1 MRTRTI
7 RRQLLGMVALLVVIP
22 LLATM
27 SLLYVQKRHI
37 QQLAKDNEM
46 GRIVTGIL
54 DLCQS
59 HLKSPDGQAR
69 VRQILLGK
77 KLGSGYA
84 YVLGGHGDK
93 KGVYI
98 VSKDGVR
105 DGENIW
111 QSQDISGHYFIQDI
125 VNSALAAA
133 PGAVIR
139 SARYPWKNPD
149 DKTVRHKLAYAA
161 YFQPWDWVVGLSLY
175 EDEYDMGTVRALN
188 RTVFLVLV
196 VGALIGLVAIF
207 WGIRVADSLSTPL
220 SKIISIAG
228 AVAKG
233 DLGAADVQLQAAAK
247 RLLAQSGQ
255 ALGGNGDGARS
266 EIDQLTASVYEMTNR
281 LKSLIGQAQSSIVQ
295 LLSTATEIAATAK
308 QEEATMNGLGASTT
322 EIAASVNQ
330 ISATSQELVNTMNQV
345 TSVSEETAGLATE
358 GGSSLGVMEASI
370 RELADATKSI
380 SAKLAEINDKAG
392 NITAV
397 MTTITKIADQTNLL
411 SLNAAIEAE
420 KAGEHGLGFGVV
432 AREIR
437 RLADQT
443 AVSTLDIE
451 HMIKEM
457 QSSVSS
463 GVMEMDKFSE
473 AMKSGI
479 AQIQGLSGQM
489 GQIISRVERL
499 QPQFQM
505 VREGMQSQSN
515 GAKQINDAMAM
526 LTETTHNTLQSI
538 KEFNLATAAMHSA
551 MQGLKEEISKFK
563 IAA

>member
-1 MRTRTI
+1 MKTRTI
-7 RRQLLGMVALLVVIP
+7 RRELLGMVAILVVVP

-27 SLLYVQKRHI
+27 SLLYLQKRHI
-37 QQLAKDNEM
+37 QQLVKDNEM
-46 GRIVTGIL
+46 GHIVTGIL
-54 DLCQS
+54 DLCQAGVNT
-59 HLKSPDGQAR
+59 PDGQAR
-69 VRQILLGK
+69 VRQILLAK

-93 KGVYI
+93 RGVYI

-111 QSQDISGHYFIQDI
+111 ESKDLGGNHFIQDI
-125 VNSALAAA
+125 VNSALEA
-133 PGAVIR
+133 PPGKVIR
-139 SARYPWKNPD
+139 SQRYPWKNPD
-149 DKTVRHKLAYAA
+149 DKAMRYKLAYAA
-161 YFQPWDWVVGLSLY
+161 YFKPWDWVVGLSLY
-175 EDEYDMGTVRALN
+175 EDEYDMGTVRSLN
-188 RTVFLVLV
+188 QTVLLVLV
-196 VGALIGLVAIF
+196 VGAVIGLAAIF
-207 WGIRVADSLSTPL
+207 WGMRVADSLSRPL
-220 SKIISIAG
+220 SNIIAIAG
-228 AVAKG
+228 VVAKG
-233 DLGAADVQLQAAAK
+233 DLGAADVRLQAAA
-247 RLLAQSGQ
+247 RLLPARDGRGPG
-255 ALGGNGDGARS
+255 ADGNGSRS
-266 EIDQLTASVYEMTNR
+266 EIDQLTYSVYEMTNR
-281 LKSLIGQAQSSIVQ
+281 LKSLIGQSQSSIVQ

-330 ISATSQELVNTMNQV
+330 ISATAQELVNTMNQV

-370 RELADATKSI
+370 RDLADATKSI
-380 SAKLAEINDKAG
+380 SAKLAEINDKAS

-457 QSSVSS
+457 QSSASS

-473 AMKSGI
+473 VMKSGI
-479 AQIQGLSGQM
+479 AQIQGLGGQM
-489 GQIISRVERL
+489 AQIISRVERL

-515 GAKQINDAMAM
+515 GAKQINEAMGM
-526 LTETTHNTLQSI
+526 LTETTHNTMESI
-538 KEFNLATAAMHSA
+538 KEFNQAVAAMHAA
-551 MQGLKEEISKFK
+551 MQGLKDEISKFK